1 MENAG
6 QCRTLFPTNLPP
18 IEYTTFQAEG
28 FSVPVS
34 GVVYSAAHPA
44 TCGVPLGGI
53 DTGCLDLETNGTFG
67 LCTLFNSIVPRRGPL
82 HTPFLGISVGKRAW
96 TLTTDKLYGV
106 DCAKEIRYW
115 GHYPIA
121 DMEYI
126 LDAPVSV
133 GLRAWSP
140 FIPGDIKN
148 SNIPVMVFEVR
159 VRNNSKSEQAGS
171 VVFSFPG
178 ALLSEMMRSHFYRQP
193 TSNAIA
199 RTLPQVEARPDR
211 YNGVLIHAI
220 GVDHYIIGTLGSQ
233 KPRLGGKLGFDGP
246 AWAKIPYGLPV
257 EKPTESG
264 ASVAADFR
272 IAPGREKIVRFF
284 VTWYFPFWRGSGS
297 WLGTGV
303 SYKHMYASRFDE
315 SKHRSDADFTNY
327 CGAASDY
334 IARNHDSLLKRIINW
349 QQVIYAE
356 KSLPVWLRDGLIN
369 NLYLITELGLWSQ
382 AQAPI
387 GEWCRKEDGLFAISE
402 DPRLCPQM
410 ECIPC
415 SFYGNWPIL
424 YAFPQLSLSTLRA
437 YKAYMQPSGAPPW
450 IFGGT
455 TGNTGG
461 SDLIYPVEGY
471 QLSLNGACL
480 VDMVDR
486 YWMATGDDTVLK
498 ELYPDVKK
506 TTIWTMNLKAKNGPD
521 YPDSLVSIYDN
532 DWLECSAFKGMTV
545 HVAGIHLAQLRQA
558 ERMAEKVGDKE
569 FAAQCREWFKLAS
582 ASTEG
587 KLWAKDYYLNYYN
600 PATGDKSDIVLG
612 NQLDGEWMVALH
624 GLPPVF
630 EASRAKTA
638 LATVKRG
645 CARLSDYGPII
656 FSSPDG
662 TVLEHDAG
670 YGQQAIFVAE
680 AVMLAGTYMYRGD
693 REFGLELARKLM
705 NNMARKGILW
715 DVPCFIDGSN
725 GVAQN
730 GHDYS
735 QFGVLWTLPAAIN
748 NQDLAATCKPGGLV
762 YRMLQA
768 GKSAK

>member
-1 MENAG
+1 M
-6 QCRTLFPTNLPP
+6 CRKLFPANLPAA
-18 IEYTTFQAEG
+18 EYASFPAEG
-28 FSVPVS
+28 YSTPVS
-34 GVVYSAAHPA
+34 GVVYNGAHPA
-44 TCGVPLGGI
+44 VNGMPLGGI

-67 LCTLFNSIVPRRGPL
+67 LCTIFNTLVPRRGPL

-96 TLTTDKLYGV
+96 TLTTNKLYGV
-106 DCAKEIRYW
+106 DCAKDIHYW

-133 GLRAWSP
+133 GLRAWAP
-140 FIPGDIKN
+140 FIPGDVAA
-148 SNIPVMVFEVR
+148 SNTPAMVFEVH
-159 VRNNSKSEQAGS
+159 VRNVSKAEQAGS

-193 TSNAIA
+193 ASSDLYHPVGRQA
-199 RTLPQVEARPDR
+199 EATPNR

-220 GVDHYIIGTLGSQ
+220 GIDHYIVGTIGPER
-233 KPRLGGKLGFDGP
+233 PRLGGELGFNGP
-246 AWAKIPYGLPV
+246 AWAKIGSGLPV

-264 ASVAADFR
+264 ASVAAEFR
-272 IAPGREKIVRFF
+272 IAPGQEKVVRFF
-284 VTWYFPFWRGSGS
+284 VTWYFPSWRGSGS
-297 WLGTGV
+297 WLGTGAG
-303 SYKHMYASRFDE
+303 YKHMYASRFDE
-315 SKHRSDADFTNY
+315 TTHRNDACFTNY
-327 CGAASDY
+327 CFAASDY
-334 IARNHDSLLKRIINW
+334 IAENHESLLKRIINW

-356 KSLPVWLRDGLIN
+356 KKLPGWLQDGLVN
-369 NLYLITELGLWSQ
+369 NFYLITELGLWAQ
-382 AQAPI
+382 AQEPI
-387 GEWCRKEDGLFAISE
+387 GNWCRKEDGLFAVSE

-424 YAFPQLSLSTLRA
+424 YGFPELSLSTLRA
-437 YKAYMQPSGAPPW
+437 YKAYMLPSGAPPW

-480 VDMVDR
+480 VDMVSR
-486 YWMATGDDTVLK
+486 YWMVTGDDAFLE
-498 ELYPDVKK
+498 ELYPAVKK

-521 YPDSLVSIYDN
+521 YPDSLVSVYDN
-532 DWLECSAFKGMTV
+532 DWLECSPYKGLMAA

-558 ERMAEKVGDKE
+558 ERMAEKMGDVE
-569 FAAQCREWFKLAS
+569 FAEQCREWFKLAS
-582 ASTEG
+582 AAAEG

-600 PATGDKSDIVLG
+600 PATGGKSDLILG
-612 NQLDGEWMVALH
+612 NQFDGEWMVALH
-624 GLPPVF
+624 GLPGVF
-630 EASRAKTA
+630 DPSRVKTA
-638 LATVKRG
+638 LASVKKTCG
-645 CARLSDYGPII
+645 LSKYGPII
-656 FSSPDG
+656 FADPDG
-662 TVLEHDAG
+662 TVPDQDPG
-670 YGQQAIFVAE
+670 YGRQAIFVAE
-680 AVMLAGTYMYRGD
+680 AVMLAGTYMYKGQK
-693 REFGLELARKLM
+693 EYGLKLAHQLM
-705 NNMARKGILW
+705 NNMAKQGILW

-735 QFGVLWTLPAAIN
+735 QFGVLWTLPAAME
-748 NQDLAATCKPGGLV
+748 NQDLAAPCKPGGLV

-768 GKSAK
+768 GKGK